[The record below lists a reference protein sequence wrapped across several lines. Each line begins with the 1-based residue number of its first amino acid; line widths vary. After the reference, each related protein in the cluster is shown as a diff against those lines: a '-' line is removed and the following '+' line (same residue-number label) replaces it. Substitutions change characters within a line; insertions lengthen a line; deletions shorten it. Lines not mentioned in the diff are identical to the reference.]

1 MSVAQLAPRPTPRAS
16 NRRARTLRGKF
27 GSLERRYF
35 QGRLDQVQ
43 ERAFERLCLDLSHL
57 YKDVSA

>member
-1 MSVAQLAPRPTPRAS
+1 MSVAQPAPRPTPRAS

-27 GSLERRYF
+27 GSLERRYI
-35 QGRLDQVQ
+35 QGRLDEVQ
-43 ERAFERLCLDLSHL
+43 EEDFERLCLDMSRL